1 MKFRGHNLVM
11 WFLNCHHVI
20 EQGQRKEVFGYNE
33 RENEF
38 QRRKLMEE
46 RTRDEPRLFQKMT
59 RPFPALLSRE

>member
-1 MKFRGHNLVM
+1 MKFRGHHLVM

-20 EQGQRKEVFGYNE
+20 EQGQRKEVYGHNE

-59 RPFPALLSRE
+59 RPFSALLPRE